1 MTDFMTW
8 LYFFYIQPTLETTCR
23 KEYEEPLARLVPQE
37 MDLECVIEC
46 CASGGFRLG
55 LRTGMALSHLLS
67 EEE

>member
-1 MTDFMTW
+1 MTW
-8 LYFFYIQPTLETTCR
+8 MYFFYIQPTLETTCR

-37 MDLECVIEC
+37 MDLERVMEC

-55 LRTGMALSHLLS
+55 LRTGMAPFHLLS